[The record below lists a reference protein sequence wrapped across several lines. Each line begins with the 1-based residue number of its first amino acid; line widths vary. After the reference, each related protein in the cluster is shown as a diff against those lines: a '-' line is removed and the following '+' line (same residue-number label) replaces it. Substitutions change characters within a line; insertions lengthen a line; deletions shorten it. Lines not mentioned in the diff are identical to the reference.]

1 MKTKFSGFLTLLLV
15 LAVQIGFAQTK
26 TVTGNV
32 TDADGLPLPG
42 VNILVKGTNTGTQ
55 SDFDG
60 KYSIKASADQ
70 TLVFKYLGFKTQE
83 IPVGSKS
90 TVNVSMVVD
99 AAELS
104 EVVVTGYTTT
114 TKTKSTVASQ
124 TISAKTIENRPNAS
138 FVQTLSGQ
146 VAGLNI
152 TTASGQPG
160 ANSTVNLR
168 GVSSINGNTE
178 PLFIIDGAPVDEDNF
193 RSLNPQDIASIDVL
207 KDAAATAIYGNRGA
221 NGVIIIKTRTGEYN
235 SDLKINYT
243 GIMSFNSLQD
253 NDYDLMN
260 SQEQLRLARDLNLGY
275 SAGIAGPTLQ
285 RPWLP
290 RWINRDR
297 QPGPLTDEEIASA
310 PTFDWSDFFFDAGL
324 SENHTLSLSS
334 GSANTTQFTSI
345 GYNNTDGIL
354 QDSDLKRFNIRNNI
368 SGRSKND
375 KFNYST
381 NLSLNYSE
389 SNEPNSIGGSGIN
402 RNYILGAYQSAP
414 YVTPGDYTNGE
425 DLTEGL
431 SFVNTP
437 LFLLDRLNT
446 YTRKEEEIKFIGSI
460 NASYQITDD
469 LQFRSVSSMDYQN
482 EILTR
487 AEGPESFNAILFAQ
501 TGNNTPG
508 FQQQNSRRVFSFN
521 QLTSLNYSK
530 TFNEKHSLSAG
541 LFSEYFKAHLRSFGY
556 FAEGLDPKT
565 FFPGDGAGFV
575 SDNAA
580 NDFFVD
586 DGTAL
591 IRNAGLFSYFGQVD
605 YDYAE
610 TYGVQATVRR
620 DASYRFADSNTWG
633 TFWSASA
640 RWNINNEEFMKGVDF
655 VDVLKLRVSYGTAGN
670 QRINGGTYFT
680 TPDATRSLFAT
691 GTGYGGAN
699 SVFLSQIGNNTLRWE
714 TVATTNLGLDFE
726 LFDSKLRGSVD
737 VYNRETTDL
746 FQGTPIS
753 AINGA
758 TSINANTG
766 SLTNKGVDFNLNY
779 DVVRSVKPGDLNINV
794 SLVGNYNSIEL
805 QDLPSDDG
813 EIIGIGRNG
822 GKLFEYYNVRYAGV
836 NPANGNLLF
845 LDADG
850 NLTENPDPDADR
862 VWSDKNIIPDMNGS
876 FGLNIDYKNFF
887 LQTQFNYVI
896 GVDRFDGDLAGFQDY
911 TSAGQFRNSRD
922 LLRAWTPNN
931 RVTDIPRADT
941 ALQTFANTDR
951 YLRNADFLRLRFL
964 SFGYS
969 VPNNV
974 LKDTGIS
981 NARVFVNGENLVT
994 FTEWRGFDAE
1004 ADSNTS
1010 RIYPTPRTI
1019 SLGLELSL

>member
-60 KYSIKASADQ
+60 KYSIKVSADQ

-90 TVNVSMVVD
+90 TVDVSMVVD

-446 YTRKEEEIKFIGSI
+446 YTRKEEEIKIIGSI

-501 TGNNTPG
+501 TGNETPG

-565 FFPGDGAGFV
+565 FYPGDGAGFV
-575 SDNAA
+575 GDNAA

-896 GVDRFDGDLAGFQDY
+896 GVDRFDNDLAGFQDF
-911 TSAGQFRNSRD
+911 TDAGQFRNSRD

-951 YLRNADFLRLRFL
+951 YLRDADFLRLRFL